1 MSKKSSAT
9 PQPQLVLGSVTD
21 VGRVRKSNQDAYC
34 ALLAPNTPPGVG
46 GVLAVADGMGGHQG
60 GERAS
65 QMAAAGVRRLLGK
78 ARPGPGADTVPPA
91 SPDGRLAQIHDVVTR
106 VNSEVFA
113 AANTPETR
121 GMGTT
126 LSLAVVEGATLS
138 VGHVGDSRV
147 YLLRSGNLAQLTPD
161 HSWVAEE
168 VARGAISPEDAREH
182 PRRNLITRAVGIGG
196 SVEPFTFSA
205 ELEQGDTLLLCS
217 DGLHGLVRDE
227 QIGAVLSGKE
237 PKEAADTLIEMA
249 NAAGGNDNITV
260 VVARV
265 ASVEPLPAAMWEDAG
280 GRTIAG
286 GKGGGLGWE
295 AKALLLPVR
304 LPWWILRSMFRVFRR

>member
-1 MSKKSSAT
+1 MSKKSDAT
-9 PQPQLVLGSVTD
+9 PQTQLVLGSVTD

-65 QMAAAGVRRLLGK
+65 QMATAGVRRLLGK
-78 ARPGPGADTVPPA
+78 GRPGVSPDTVPPA
-91 SPDGRLAQIHDVVTR
+91 SPDGRLAQIRDVVTR

-126 LSLAVVEGATLS
+126 LSLAVIEGSTVS

-147 YLLRSGNLAQLTPD
+147 YLLRNGSLAQLTPD

-168 VARGAISPEDAREH
+168 VARGAISPEEARTH
-182 PRRNLITRAVGIGG
+182 PRRNLITRAIGIGP
-196 SVEPFTFSA
+196 SVDPVALSA
-205 ELEQGDTLLLCS
+205 ELEQDDTLLLCS
-217 DGLHGLVRDE
+217 DGLHGLIRDE
-227 QIGAVLSGKE
+227 QIGAVLSSKE
-237 PKEAADTLIEMA
+237 PKEAADTLTEMA

-265 ASVEPLPAAMWEDAG
+265 ISVEPLPAAVWEDAG

-286 GKGGGLGWE
+286 GKGGGWGWE
-295 AKALLLPVR
+295 AKALLFPVR
-304 LPWWILRSMFRVFRR
+304 LPWWILRLIFRVFKR